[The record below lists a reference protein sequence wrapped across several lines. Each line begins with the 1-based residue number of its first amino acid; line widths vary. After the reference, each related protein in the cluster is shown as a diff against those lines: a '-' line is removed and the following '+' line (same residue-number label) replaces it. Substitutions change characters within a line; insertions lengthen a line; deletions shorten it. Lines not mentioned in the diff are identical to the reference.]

1 MVSYKD
7 TLNLPKT
14 TFPMKANLHHLE
26 SNILCYWSNLD
37 IYNRIREVRKGK
49 NKYVLH
55 DGPPYANGLIHIGHA
70 LNKILKDIVVRY
82 EFLKGN
88 DCPFVA
94 GWDCHGLP
102 VEHQLFKNLNLTK
115 HDVDI
120 VDFRGRARE
129 FAMKFVDL
137 QREDFRRLGIF
148 SDWQNPYLT
157 LDPRYESGVIKLLEE
172 LVAKGYIYRGR
183 KPDGF
188 DSGPFEAAQAQAQ
201 AERKGVWQQGR
212 DYRSPV
218 EWKHR
223 P

>member
-1 MVSYKD
+1 MVNYKD

-14 TFPMKANLHHLE
+14 TFPMKANLRHLE

-37 IYNRIREVRKGK
+37 VYNRIREARQGK
-49 NKYVLH
+49 ARYVLH

-102 VEHQLFKNLNLTK
+102 VEHQLFKKLNLTK

-120 VDFRGRARE
+120 VDFRKQARD
-129 FAMKFVDL
+129 FAMHFVDL
-137 QREDFRRLGIF
+137 QKEDFRRLGVF
-148 SDWQNPYLT
+148 SDWQTRILR
-157 LDPRYESGVIKLLEE
+157 LHRLRIRCVKLLED
-172 LVAKGYIYRGR
+172 LVKKGLFI
-183 KPDGF
+183 
-188 DSGPFEAAQAQAQ
+188 AAAPVNWCSECETAL
-201 AERKGVWQQGR
+201 AEGKWSIAIKNLIRCMFI
-212 DYRSPV
+212 PV
-218 EWKHR
+218 RWR
-223 P
+223 R